1 MEEFSIS
8 SDVKANDIFES
19 MRYVRKAEKAGNF
32 KHSRNC
38 RKLSH
43 KKKKLQKISEKGVD
57 KRKPVWYIKK
67 AVSHE
72 RFRAV
77 RASASKPNITAA
89 SNADDDSERRT
100 VPRTT

>member
-1 MEEFSIS
+1 MDEFSIS
-8 SDVKANDIFES
+8 SDVKTNDIFES

-57 KRKPVWYIKK
+57 K
-67 AVSHE
+67 
-72 RFRAV
+72 
-77 RASASKPNITAA
+77 
-89 SNADDDSERRT
+89 
-100 VPRTT
+100 

>member
-1 MEEFSIS
+1 MEEFSIGA
-8 SDVKANDIFES
+8 DAKANDIFES

-57 KRKPVWYIKK
+57 K
-67 AVSHE
+67 
-72 RFRAV
+72 
-77 RASASKPNITAA
+77 
-89 SNADDDSERRT
+89 
-100 VPRTT
+100 